1 MIPRT
6 LFKPEHEA
14 FRDSVR
20 RFVTNELVPYHP
32 AWEDAGIVPRD
43 AWSKAGAAGMLCCK
57 TAER

>member
-6 LFKPEHEA
+6 LFSPEHEM

-20 RFVTNELVPYHP
+20 RFVEAEMVPFHA

-43 AWSKAGAAGMLCCK
+43 IWRKAGAAGMLCCNVS
-57 TAER
+57 E